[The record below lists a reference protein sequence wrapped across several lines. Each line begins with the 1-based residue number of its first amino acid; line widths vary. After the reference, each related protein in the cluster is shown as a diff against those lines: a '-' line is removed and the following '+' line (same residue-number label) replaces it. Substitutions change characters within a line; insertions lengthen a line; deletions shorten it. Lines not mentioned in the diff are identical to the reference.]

1 MLARTCL
8 SLIALSY
15 IAASRPLGHYEGLA
29 ETYIEAFGSNVVA
42 NDTTTAPPPPTKP
55 STDADKTDPS
65 CKRFIMPPV
74 PQDCLQKS
82 GEIACIGLSLYCRF
96 PTDWGV
102 GYDPIGEC
110 WSGCK

>member
-1 MLARTCL
+1 MRATTYLSVLALLCIVT
-8 SLIALSY
+8 
-15 IAASRPLGHYEGLA
+15 SRPLGHYEGLA

-42 NDTTTAPPPPTKP
+42 NHTTTTPPTT
-55 STDADKTDPS
+55 SSADTDRTDSS
-65 CKRFIMPPV
+65 CKRFIMPPT
-74 PQDCLQKS
+74 PQECLQKS
-82 GEIACIGLSLYCRF
+82 GEVACIGFSLYCRF